1 MRWHDWVPR
10 APENVAA
17 FQLWRAGA
25 LDRRGHFRARLAA
38 APGCAEAWRG
48 LGSVRW
54 TAGAFEEARACYAR
68 APALEPDSPMH
79 WDNLGLA
86 LRDLG
91 QRDAAIAAF
100 AVATGLDP
108 GYEPAWNEW
117 ANVLVELGRPAEA
130 LPLYDL
136 AIAIE
141 AGRAVLHHNRG
152 VCLRCLGRKA
162 EAGAPFRRGR
172 SRSSRGYAQFDG
184 GSVGFPRTSP
194 PNEAGR
200 SIGARPA
207 LS

>member
-10 APENVAA
+10 EPANVAA

-25 LDRRGHFRARLAA
+25 LDAAAEIFRARLAA

-68 APALEPDSPMH
+68 ALALEPGSPMH
-79 WDNLGLA
+79 WGNLGLA

-91 QRDAAIAAF
+91 QRDAVAAF

-117 ANVLVELGRPAEA
+117 ANVLVELARPAEA
-130 LPLYDL
+130 LPLYDR
-136 AIAIE
+136 AIGIE

-162 EAGAPFRRGR
+162 EARASFRRALALEP
-172 SRSSRGYAQFDG
+172 GYAH
-184 GSVGFPRTSP
+184 SMRELS
-194 PNEAGR
+194 ALGR
-200 SIGARPA
+200 DIAA
-207 LS
+207 E